1 MRSTASASAS
11 ASDRL
16 PIRGADRRP
25 ARVRPYSL
33 TGGRTRFTQV
43 LHVETFVAALD
54 TRASQPQMSDGG
66 VPDDRIPDD
75 RIPDDRMPDDRMPE
89 MPAIVEVCRRMRTI
103 AEISALLK
111 LPLGVVRVLVSDL
124 ADQGRIRVYGT
135 GHGPGRPERALLE
148 RVLSGLR
155 RL

>member
-1 MRSTASASAS
+1 MRSTAS

-33 TGGRTRFTQV
+33 TGGRTRFAQV
-43 LHVETFVAALD
+43 LHVETFVASLD
-54 TRASQPQMSDGG
+54 TRASQPQA
-66 VPDDRIPDD
+66 P
-75 RIPDDRMPDDRMPE
+75 DRMPE

-124 ADQGRIRVYGT
+124 ADQGRVRVYGT

>member
-1 MRSTASASAS
+1 M
-11 ASDRL
+11 

-54 TRASQPQMSDGG
+54 TKVSEPQKS
-66 VPDDRIPDD
+66 
-75 RIPDDRMPDDRMPE
+75 DRMPE

-103 AEISALLK
+103 AEIAALLK

-135 GHGPGRPERALLE
+135 GHGSGRPERALLE

>member
-1 MRSTASASAS
+1 M
-11 ASDRL
+11 SDRL

-33 TGGRTRFTQV
+33 TGGRTRFGHV
-43 LHVETFVAALD
+43 LLVETFVATLD
-54 TRASQPQMSDGG
+54 TTTDAPVRL
-66 VPDDRIPDD
+66 
-75 RIPDDRMPDDRMPE
+75 PE
-89 MPAIVEVCRRMRTI
+89 MRAIVEVCRRMRTV

-111 LPLGVVRVLVSDL
+111 LPLGVVRVLLSDL

-135 GHGPGRPERALLE
+135 GHGSGRPERALLE

>member
-1 MRSTASASAS
+1 MRSP

-33 TGGRTRFTQV
+33 TGGRTRFSQV

-54 TRASQPQMSDGG
+54 AKASRPQLPGGTEGESDGSADG
-66 VPDDRIPDD
+66 RS
-75 RIPDDRMPDDRMPE
+75 DRMPE

-103 AEISALLK
+103 AEIAALLK

-124 ADQGRIRVYGT
+124 ADQGRVRVYGT

>member
-1 MRSTASASAS
+1 MRSP

-33 TGGRTRFTQV
+33 TGGRTRFAHV
-43 LHVETFVAALD
+43 LLVETFVAALD
-54 TRASQPQMSDGG
+54 TKAADPRKP
-66 VPDDRIPDD
+66 
-75 RIPDDRMPDDRMPE
+75 DRMPE

-103 AEISALLK
+103 AEIAALLK

-135 GHGPGRPERALLE
+135 GHGTGRPERALLE

>member
-1 MRSTASASAS
+1 MRGT

-54 TRASQPQMSDGG
+54 SRVSQPQQPGG
-66 VPDDRIPDD
+66 GKAAEGAPAADRDAD
-75 RIPDDRMPDDRMPE
+75 RDRMPE

-103 AEISALLK
+103 AEIAALLK

-124 ADQGRIRVYGT
+124 ADQGRVRVYGT
-135 GHGPGRPERALLE
+135 GHGPGRPDRALLE

>member
-1 MRSTASASAS
+1 MRST

-43 LHVETFVAALD
+43 LHVETFVAALEPK
-54 TRASQPQMSDGG
+54 ASEPQPADGKADG
-66 VPDDRIPDD
+66 TGNGTGNGKG
-75 RIPDDRMPDDRMPE
+75 DRMPE

-135 GHGPGRPERALLE
+135 GHGAGRPERALLE

>member
-1 MRSTASASAS
+1 MRST

-43 LHVETFVAALD
+43 LLVETFVAALD
-54 TRASQPQMSDGG
+54 GG
-66 VPDDRIPDD
+66 PRPEGQK
-75 RIPDDRMPDDRMPE
+75 PDRMPE

-103 AEISALLK
+103 AEIAALLK

-135 GHGPGRPERALLE
+135 GHGTGRPERALLE

>member
-1 MRSTASASAS
+1 MRSP

-33 TGGRTRFTQV
+33 TGGRTRFTEV
-43 LHVETFVAALD
+43 LHVETFVAAAD
-54 TRASQPQMSDGG
+54 SHASQPRK
-66 VPDDRIPDD
+66 PDRI
-75 RIPDDRMPDDRMPE
+75 PE
-89 MPAIVEVCRRMRTI
+89 MPAIVEVCRRMRTV
-103 AEISALLK
+103 AEVAALLK

-135 GHGPGRPERALLE
+135 GHGSGRPDRALLE
-148 RVLSGLR
+148 RVLDGLR

>member
-1 MRSTASASAS
+1 MSQLQAPERP
-11 ASDRL
+11 DRL

-33 TGGRTRFTQV
+33 TGGRTRFGHV
-43 LHVETFVAALD
+43 LLVETFVATLD
-54 TRASQPQMSDGG
+54 ARDEAPA
-66 VPDDRIPDD
+66 
-75 RIPDDRMPDDRMPE
+75 RMPE
-89 MPAIVEVCRRMRTI
+89 MRAIVEVCRRMRTV

-111 LPLGVVRVLVSDL
+111 LPLGVVRVLLSDL

-135 GHGPGRPERALLE
+135 GHGTGRPDRALLE

>member
-1 MRSTASASAS
+1 MRSP

-43 LHVETFVAALD
+43 LLVETFVATLD
-54 TRASQPQMSDGG
+54 SGPVATP
-66 VPDDRIPDD
+66 
-75 RIPDDRMPDDRMPE
+75 DRMPE

-103 AEISALLK
+103 AEIAALLK

-135 GHGPGRPERALLE
+135 GHGTGRPERALLE

>member
-1 MRSTASASAS
+1 MRGT

-54 TRASQPQMSDGG
+54 SRVSQPQQPGGGNAPDG
-66 VPDDRIPDD
+66 VPAADRDAD
-75 RIPDDRMPDDRMPE
+75 RDRMPE

-103 AEISALLK
+103 AEIAALLK

-124 ADQGRIRVYGT
+124 ADQGRVRVYGT
-135 GHGPGRPERALLE
+135 GHGPGRPDRALLE

>member
-1 MRSTASASAS
+1 MRST

-54 TRASQPQMSDGG
+54 TKVSEPQK
-66 VPDDRIPDD
+66 PDRT
-75 RIPDDRMPDDRMPE
+75 PE

-103 AEISALLK
+103 AEIAALLK

-135 GHGPGRPERALLE
+135 GHGSGRPERALLE

>member
-1 MRSTASASAS
+1 MTVASPSS
-11 ASDRL
+11 RL

-43 LHVETFVAALD
+43 LLVETFVATLD
-54 TRASQPQMSDGG
+54 ATPRSG
-66 VPDDRIPDD
+66 
-75 RIPDDRMPDDRMPE
+75 DRMPE

-103 AEISALLK
+103 AEVAALLK

-135 GHGPGRPERALLE
+135 GHGTGRPDRALLE

>member
-1 MRSTASASAS
+1 MRST

-33 TGGRTRFTQV
+33 TGGRTRFPQV
-43 LHVETFVAALD
+43 LLVETFVATLD
-54 TRASQPQMSDGG
+54 SGPAKTP
-66 VPDDRIPDD
+66 
-75 RIPDDRMPDDRMPE
+75 DRMPE
-89 MPAIVEVCRRMRTI
+89 MRAIVEVCRRMRTI

-135 GHGPGRPERALLE
+135 GHGTGRPDRALLE

>member
-1 MRSTASASAS
+1 MRSP

-43 LHVETFVAALD
+43 LNVETFVAALD
-54 TRASQPQMSDGG
+54 TKVSEPRKP
-66 VPDDRIPDD
+66 
-75 RIPDDRMPDDRMPE
+75 DRMPE

-103 AEISALLK
+103 AEIAALLK

-135 GHGPGRPERALLE
+135 GHGSGRPDRALLE

>member
-1 MRSTASASAS
+1 MSG
-11 ASDRL
+11 RL

-33 TGGRTRFTQV
+33 TGGRTRFGH
-43 LHVETFVAALD
+43 LLLVETFVATLD
-54 TRASQPQMSDGG
+54 PGADAPL
-66 VPDDRIPDD
+66 
-75 RIPDDRMPDDRMPE
+75 RMPE
-89 MPAIVEVCRRMRTI
+89 MRAIVEVCRRMRTV

-111 LPLGVVRVLVSDL
+111 LPLGVVRVLLSDL

-135 GHGPGRPERALLE
+135 GHGSGRPERALLE

>member
-1 MRSTASASAS
+1 MRSTASASE
-11 ASDRL
+11 RL

-54 TRASQPQMSDGG
+54 TRASQPQDPAGST
-66 VPDDRIPDD
+66 
-75 RIPDDRMPDDRMPE
+75 DRMPE

>member
-1 MRSTASASAS
+1 MRST

-54 TRASQPQMSDGG
+54 TRASEPQQPAA
-66 VPDDRIPDD
+66 VADDRI
-75 RIPDDRMPDDRMPE
+75 PE

-103 AEISALLK
+103 AEIAALLK

-124 ADQGRIRVYGT
+124 ADQGKVRVYGT
-135 GHGPGRPERALLE
+135 GHGPGRPDRALLE

>member
-1 MRSTASASAS
+1 MRSPAA
-11 ASDRL
+11 DRL

-33 TGGRTRFTQV
+33 TGGRTRFAQI
-43 LHVETFVAALD
+43 LLVETFVAALD
-54 TRASQPQMSDGG
+54 TGPAETA
-66 VPDDRIPDD
+66 
-75 RIPDDRMPDDRMPE
+75 DRMPE

-103 AEISALLK
+103 AEIAALLK

-124 ADQGRIRVYGT
+124 ADQGRLRVYGT
-135 GHGPGRPERALLE
+135 GHGTGRPDRALLE
-148 RVLSGLR
+148 RVLDGLR

>member
-66 VPDDRIPDD
+66 A
-75 RIPDDRMPDDRMPE
+75 PDDRMPDDRMPE

>member
-1 MRSTASASAS
+1 MRST

-43 LHVETFVAALD
+43 LNVETFVAALD
-54 TRASQPQMSDGG
+54 TKVSEPRK
-66 VPDDRIPDD
+66 PDRT
-75 RIPDDRMPDDRMPE
+75 PE

-103 AEISALLK
+103 AEIAALLK

-135 GHGPGRPERALLE
+135 GHGTGRPERALLE

>member
-1 MRSTASASAS
+1 MRSP

-33 TGGRTRFTQV
+33 TGGRTRFTQI

-54 TRASQPQMSDGG
+54 TKVSEPQQP
-66 VPDDRIPDD
+66 
-75 RIPDDRMPDDRMPE
+75 DRMPE

-103 AEISALLK
+103 AEIAALLK

-124 ADQGRIRVYGT
+124 ADQGRIRIYGT
-135 GHGPGRPERALLE
+135 GHGSGRPDRALLE

>member
-54 TRASQPQMSDGG
+54 TRASQPQIPDDG

-75 RIPDDRMPDDRMPE
+75 CIPDDRMPE

>member
-1 MRSTASASAS
+1 MRSP

-43 LHVETFVAALD
+43 LLVETFVAALD
-54 TRASQPQMSDGG
+54 TK
-66 VPDDRIPDD
+66 PDPAARP
-75 RIPDDRMPDDRMPE
+75 DRMPE

-103 AEISALLK
+103 AEIAALLK

-124 ADQGRIRVYGT
+124 ADQGRIRVYGS

>member
-1 MRSTASASAS
+1 MRSP

-33 TGGRTRFTQV
+33 TGGRTRFTQI

-54 TRASQPQMSDGG
+54 AKVSEPQRS
-66 VPDDRIPDD
+66 
-75 RIPDDRMPDDRMPE
+75 DRMPE
-89 MPAIVEVCRRMRTI
+89 MPAIVELCRRMRTI
-103 AEISALLK
+103 AEIAALLK

-135 GHGPGRPERALLE
+135 GHGSGRPDRALLE

>member
-1 MRSTASASAS
+1 MRSP

-33 TGGRTRFTQV
+33 TGGRTRFAQI
-43 LHVETFVAALD
+43 LLVETFVAALD
-54 TRASQPQMSDGG
+54 TGPAEPA
-66 VPDDRIPDD
+66 DRI
-75 RIPDDRMPDDRMPE
+75 PE

-103 AEISALLK
+103 AEIAALLK
-111 LPLGVVRVLVSDL
+111 LPLGVVRVLVGDL
-124 ADQGRIRVYGT
+124 ADQGRVRVYGT
-135 GHGPGRPERALLE
+135 GHGSGRPDRALLE

>member
-1 MRSTASASAS
+1 MRSP

-43 LHVETFVAALD
+43 LLVETFVAALD
-54 TRASQPQMSDGG
+54 AGPVTVA
-66 VPDDRIPDD
+66 
-75 RIPDDRMPDDRMPE
+75 DRMPE

-124 ADQGRIRVYGT
+124 AEQGRLRVYGT
-135 GHGPGRPERALLE
+135 GHGTGRPERALLE

>member
-1 MRSTASASAS
+1 MRST

-33 TGGRTRFTQV
+33 TGGRTRFAQV

-54 TRASQPQMSDGG
+54 TRVSEPQQPAAGG
-66 VPDDRIPDD
+66 AAADADERI
-75 RIPDDRMPDDRMPE
+75 PE

-103 AEISALLK
+103 AEIAALLK

-124 ADQGRIRVYGT
+124 ADQGKVRVYGT
-135 GHGPGRPERALLE
+135 GHGPGRPDRALLE